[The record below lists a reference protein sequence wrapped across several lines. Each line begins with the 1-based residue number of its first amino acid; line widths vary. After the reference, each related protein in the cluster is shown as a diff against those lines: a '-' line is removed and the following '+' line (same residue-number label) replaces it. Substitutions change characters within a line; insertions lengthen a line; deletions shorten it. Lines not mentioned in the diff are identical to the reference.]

1 MWICPVT
8 LPQTQENFALSCFD
22 MVVATNDLVYG
33 VARVI
38 TIRLFFFPDC
48 GFFLDLSSDNE
59 NLSVM
64 MDSFDSN
71 RLRKQK
77 EH

>member
-1 MWICPVT
+1 M
-8 LPQTQENFALSCFD
+8 QENFALSCFD

-38 TIRLFFFPDC
+38 TIRLFFPDC
-48 GFFLDLSSDNE
+48 GFFLDLSSDE

-77 EH
+77 KEH